1 MPCQLKS
8 KGEGGCSVLAKRK
21 QKIGHRGA
29 EWGIAFFHASH
40 ASRALSASS
49 AQMRLRA
56 SGALRCPH
64 FKLGNID
71 SARSYTETSKTLAPP
86 PELWDGYCAIN

>member
-1 MPCQLKS
+1 M
-8 KGEGGCSVLAKRK
+8 LAKRK

-71 SARSYTETSKTLAPP
+71 LASSYTETAKTQETG
-86 PELWDGYCAIN
+86 PELRDPHSVILFRGAL